1 MHSIDSSHPSFAA
14 RHSHGQGRV
23 ACPDC
28 DLLLEIASLSDGSR
42 ANCPR
47 CNHTLTRYI
56 DDGYNK
62 VLAYSVGGLMLL
74 VLASSYPFLSFAVA
88 GLESEMTLIGTPGAL
103 WQYGMPGIGAIVA
116 AFIIVLPGVMLLMTG
131 AVASALLTG
140 RNYPWLVPVAR
151 LIFHWQG
158 WAMAEVFIIGV
169 IVSLVKLATMASVVL
184 GVSFYSYGGF
194 TLCLILALS
203 TLDRYRC
210 WEDIEAVTRDA

>member
-1 MHSIDSSHPSFAA
+1 MPTTHQPDLSHAA
-14 RHSHGQGRV
+14 LPTHGRGRV
-23 ACPDC
+23 ACPGC
-28 DLLLEIASLSDGSR
+28 DLLLEIDVLGGGSR
-42 ANCPR
+42 AACPR

-62 VLAYSVGGLMLL
+62 VLAYSTAGLMFL

-88 GLESEMTLIGTPGAL
+88 GLESEMTLINTPGAL
-103 WQYGMPGIGAIVA
+103 WRYGMPGIGALVA
-116 AFIIVLPGVMLLMTG
+116 TFIIFLPGVMLLLAG
-131 AVASALLTG
+131 AVAAALLA
-140 RNYPWLVPVAR
+140 RRSYPWLVPFAR
-151 LIFHWQG
+151 LVFHWQG

-184 GVSFYSYGGF
+184 GVSFWSYGAF

-210 WEDIEAVTRDA
+210 WEDIDAVTGHG